1 MGELSSFAL
10 SLFELRGLTGR
21 FLVLDRTMGKLG
33 VKAVRPFMKDPIDE
47 GCRSA
52 LYAATAVEVGTKP
65 IDGEYIVP
73 DCKVT
78 DVSKEAKDEQLA
90 EVSIEFEPLR

>member
-1 MGELSSFAL
+1 
-10 SLFELRGLTGR
+10 
-21 FLVLDRTMGKLG
+21 MGKLG

-52 LYAATAVEVGTKP
+52 LYAATVIEVGTKP

-78 DVSKEAKDEQLA
+78 DVSKEAKDEKLA